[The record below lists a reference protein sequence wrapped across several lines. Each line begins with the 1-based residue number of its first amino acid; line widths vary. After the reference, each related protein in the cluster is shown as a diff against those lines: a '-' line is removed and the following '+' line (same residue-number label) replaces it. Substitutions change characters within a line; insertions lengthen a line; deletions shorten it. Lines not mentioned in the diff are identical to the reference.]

1 MCRDPAP
8 RLGRNQ
14 PRVLWR
20 TLTQRCSGR
29 LGSKGGLCARR
40 AEYSISARVQL
51 SYPFA
56 CSSRSGSWLH
66 HLVVAAIFILGQW
79 INTVELIAL
88 ALVLAAASGGDH
100 DDDLLL
106 DEVVVSATRVPTMV
120 GDSPLRI

>member
-1 MCRDPAP
+1 M
-8 RLGRNQ
+8 
-14 PRVLWR
+14 
-20 TLTQRCSGR
+20 
-29 LGSKGGLCARR
+29 
-40 AEYSISARVQL
+40 
-51 SYPFA
+51 
-56 CSSRSGSWLH
+56 H